1 MQKNNNH
8 EFHTEFMNIG
18 ILGSQDS
25 GKTSVFV
32 LFLSYVRST
41 GNRIIQGNP
50 GGVEIDK
57 TMALDFVRFTYK
69 GMYHTLY
76 GTGGHKLH
84 ITEYYRKYVLRT
96 AQKFLIVIDMSIPIP
111 PQLKF
116 LDDLMSFNNVEVS
129 IVLNKMDLPNSKAYY
144 SENKNMVEK
153 HFIDQKAKIK
163 SIMDSVA
170 IQKPKYVQENKNA
183 VKSILNLIDF
193 TDEDPFSNW
202 VLDQNL

>member
-1 MQKNNNH
+1 MQKNKKLRFY
-8 EFHTEFMNIG
+8 EEDMNIG
-18 ILGSQDS
+18 ILGVQDS

-32 LFLSYVRST
+32 LFLSYIRST

-57 TMALDFVRFTYK
+57 TVTLDFVRFTYK
-69 GMYHTLY
+69 GLYHTLY
-76 GTGGHKLH
+76 GTGGHKTH

-96 AQKFLIVIDMSIPIP
+96 AQKFLVVIDMSIPIM
-111 PQLKF
+111 PQFVF
-116 LDDLMSFNNVEVS
+116 LNELIDFNNVEVC
-129 IVLNKMDLPNSKAYY
+129 IVLNKMDLPNSKVNY
-144 SENKNMVEK
+144 SENKNLVEK
-153 HFIDQKAKIK
+153 YFIDKKAKIK

-183 VKSILNLIDF
+183 VKSILNLIDY